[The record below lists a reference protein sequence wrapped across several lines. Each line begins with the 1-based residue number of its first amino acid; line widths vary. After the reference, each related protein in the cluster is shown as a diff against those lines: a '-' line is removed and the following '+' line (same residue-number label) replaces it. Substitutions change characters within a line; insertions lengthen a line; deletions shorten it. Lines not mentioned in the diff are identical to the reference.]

1 VLDNHR
7 VGRLESPS
15 DFTHTKPIGKAIE
28 HCIFMRAE
36 MRREQGNNIPH
47 TRLAYN
53 RVAWVHQFRE
63 FLGLL
68 EIVLE
73 M

>member
-1 VLDNHR
+1 
-7 VGRLESPS
+7 
-15 DFTHTKPIGKAIE
+15 
-28 HCIFMRAE
+28 MRAE

-63 FLGLL
+63 FLGSNPFIPLL
-68 EIVLE
+68 ETNPLGVKVAIRETYLPALGELDKALQSAV
-73 M
+73 